1 MLVNTRFQVL
11 FHSPLGVLFTFPSQY
26 FFAIGHQ
33 FVFRLGGWSP
43 LLPTRFLVSRGTLD
57 TTSCTLLRIRGY
69 YSLWRR
75 LSSPSS
81 ARLML
86 TYRSPQP
93 RTTEV
98 FRFGLFRFR
107 SPLLTESR
115 LISLPGPTEM
125 FQFNPSS
132 LVHLCI
138 QCTMHGCLVHACF
151 HIRKSPDQRIFAPPR
166 GLSQLVTSFFG
177 DWCQGIRPALLV
189 T

>member
-1 MLVNTRFQVL
+1 MVPPAS
-11 FHSPLGVLFTFPSQY
+11 HK
-26 FFAIGHQ
+26 
-33 FVFRLGGWSP
+33 
-43 LLPTRFLVSRGTLD
+43 VSRVSWYSGYCRSVVSSD
-57 TTSCTLLRIRGY
+57 TRLLRTMEGSFHI
-69 YSLWRR
+69 LF
-75 LSSPSS
+75 SSIDSH
-81 ARLML
+81 LF
-86 TYRSPQP
+86 SPQP
-93 RTTEV
+93 RWTEV
-98 FRFGLFRFR
+98 LRFGLFRFR

-151 HIRKSPDQRIFAPPR
+151 HIRKSPDQRIFAPSR

>member
-1 MLVNTRFQVL
+1 MVPPAS
-11 FHSPLGVLFTFPSQY
+11 HK
-26 FFAIGHQ
+26 
-33 FVFRLGGWSP
+33 
-43 LLPTRFLVSRGTLD
+43 VSRVSWYSGYCRSVVSSD
-57 TTSCTLLRIRGY
+57 TRLLRTMEG
-69 YSLWRR
+69 SFHNLF
-75 LSSPSS
+75 SSIDSH
-81 ARLML
+81 LF
-86 TYRSPQP
+86 SPQP
-93 RTTEV
+93 RWTEV
-98 FRFGLFRFR
+98 LRFGLFRFR

-151 HIRKSPDQRIFAPPR
+151 HIRKSPDQRIFAPSR

>member
-1 MLVNTRFQVL
+1 MVPPAS
-11 FHSPLGVLFTFPSQY
+11 HK
-26 FFAIGHQ
+26 
-33 FVFRLGGWSP
+33 
-43 LLPTRFLVSRGTLD
+43 VSRVSWYSGYCRSVVSSD
-57 TTSCTLLRIRGY
+57 TRLLRTMEGSFHI
-69 YSLWRR
+69 LF
-75 LSSPSS
+75 SSIDSH
-81 ARLML
+81 LF
-86 TYRSPQP
+86 SPQP
-93 RTTEV
+93 RWTEV
-98 FRFGLFRFR
+98 LRFGLFRFR
-107 SPLLTESR
+107 SPLLTESL

-151 HIRKSPDQRIFAPPR
+151 HIRRSPDQRIFAPPR

>member
-1 MLVNTRFQVL
+1 MVPPAS
-11 FHSPLGVLFTFPSQY
+11 HK
-26 FFAIGHQ
+26 
-33 FVFRLGGWSP
+33 
-43 LLPTRFLVSRGTLD
+43 VSRVSWYSGYCRSVLASD
-57 TTSCTLLRIRGY
+57 T
-69 YSLWRR
+69 R
-75 LSSPSS
+75 LSRAMAESFHTLFSS
-81 ARLML
+81 LDSHL
-86 TYRSPQP
+86 FSPQP
-93 RTTEV
+93 RWTEV
-98 FRFGLFRFR
+98 LRFGLFRFR

-151 HIRKSPDQRIFAPPR
+151 HIRRSTDQRICAPPR

>member
-1 MLVNTRFQVL
+1 MVPPAS
-11 FHSPLGVLFTFPSQY
+11 HK
-26 FFAIGHQ
+26 
-33 FVFRLGGWSP
+33 
-43 LLPTRFLVSRGTLD
+43 VSRVSWYSGYCRSVVSSD
-57 TTSCTLLRIRGY
+57 TRLLRTMEGSFHI
-69 YSLWRR
+69 LF
-75 LSSPSS
+75 SSIDSH
-81 ARLML
+81 LF
-86 TYRSPQP
+86 SPQP
-93 RTTEV
+93 RWTEV
-98 FRFGLFRFR
+98 LRFGLFRFR
-107 SPLLTESR
+107 SPLLTESL

-166 GLSQLVTSFFG
+166 GLSQLVTSFIG

>member
-1 MLVNTRFQVL
+1 MVPPDS
-11 FHSPLGVLFTFPSQY
+11 HK
-26 FFAIGHQ
+26 
-33 FVFRLGGWSP
+33 
-43 LLPTRFLVSRGTLD
+43 VSRVSWYSGYCRSVVSSD
-57 TTSCTLLRIRGY
+57 TRLLRTMEG
-69 YSLWRR
+69 SFHNLF
-75 LSSPSS
+75 SSIDSH
-81 ARLML
+81 LF
-86 TYRSPQP
+86 SPQP
-93 RTTEV
+93 RWTEV
-98 FRFGLFRFR
+98 LRFGLFRFR
-107 SPLLTESR
+107 SPLLTESL

-151 HIRKSPDQRIFAPPR
+151 HIRKSPDQRIFAPSR

>member
-1 MLVNTRFQVL
+1 MVPPAS
-11 FHSPLGVLFTFPSQY
+11 HK
-26 FFAIGHQ
+26 
-33 FVFRLGGWSP
+33 
-43 LLPTRFLVSRGTLD
+43 VSRVSWYSGYCRSVVSSD
-57 TTSCTLLRIRGY
+57 TRLLRTMEG
-69 YSLWRR
+69 SFHNLF
-75 LSSPSS
+75 SSIDSH
-81 ARLML
+81 LF
-86 TYRSPQP
+86 SPQP
-93 RTTEV
+93 RWTEV
-98 FRFGLFRFR
+98 LRFGLFRFR

-151 HIRKSPDQRIFAPPR
+151 HIRKSPDQWIFAPPR

>member
-1 MLVNTRFQVL
+1 MVPPAS
-11 FHSPLGVLFTFPSQY
+11 HK
-26 FFAIGHQ
+26 
-33 FVFRLGGWSP
+33 
-43 LLPTRFLVSRGTLD
+43 VSRVSWYSGYCRSVVSSD
-57 TTSCTLLRIRGY
+57 TRLLRTMEGSFHI
-69 YSLWRR
+69 LF
-75 LSSPSS
+75 SSIDSH
-81 ARLML
+81 LF
-86 TYRSPQP
+86 SPQP
-93 RTTEV
+93 RWTEV
-98 FRFGLFRFR
+98 LRFGLFRFR
-107 SPLLTESR
+107 SPLLTESL

>member
-1 MLVNTRFQVL
+1 M
-11 FHSPLGVLFTFPSQY
+11 
-26 FFAIGHQ
+26 
-33 FVFRLGGWSP
+33 
-43 LLPTRFLVSRGTLD
+43 SRGTLES
-57 TTSCTLLRIRGY
+57 TSCLPLRIRGY

-81 ARLML
+81 AQVRL
-86 TYRSPQP
+86 TYCSPQP

-115 LISLPGPTEM
+115 LISLPEATEM
-125 FQFNPSS
+125 FQFTSS
-132 LVHLCI
+132 LFVKLWIHF
-138 QCTMHGCLVHACF
+138 TMNTCLTCPGSP
-151 HIRKSPDQRIFAPPR
+151 IRKSADRSVCATPR
-166 GLSQLVTSFFG
+166 SLSQLVTSFID

>member
-1 MLVNTRFQVL
+1 MVPPAS
-11 FHSPLGVLFTFPSQY
+11 HK
-26 FFAIGHQ
+26 
-33 FVFRLGGWSP
+33 
-43 LLPTRFLVSRGTLD
+43 VSRVSWYSGYCRSVVSSD
-57 TTSCTLLRIRGY
+57 TRLLRTMEGSFHI
-69 YSLWRR
+69 LF
-75 LSSPSS
+75 SSIDSH
-81 ARLML
+81 LF
-86 TYRSPQP
+86 SPQP
-93 RTTEV
+93 RWTEV
-98 FRFGLFRFR
+98 LRFGLFRFR

-151 HIRKSPDQRIFAPPR
+151 HIRKSPDQRIFAPSR
-166 GLSQLVTSFFG
+166 GLSQLVTSFIG

>member
-1 MLVNTRFQVL
+1 MVPPAS
-11 FHSPLGVLFTFPSQY
+11 HK
-26 FFAIGHQ
+26 
-33 FVFRLGGWSP
+33 
-43 LLPTRFLVSRGTLD
+43 VSRVSWYSGYCRSVVSSD
-57 TTSCTLLRIRGY
+57 TRLLRTMEGSFHI
-69 YSLWRR
+69 LF
-75 LSSPSS
+75 SSIDSH
-81 ARLML
+81 LF
-86 TYRSPQP
+86 SPQP
-93 RTTEV
+93 RWTEV
-98 FRFGLFRFR
+98 LRFGLFRFR

-138 QCTMHGCLVHACF
+138 QCTMHGCSVHACF

>member
-1 MLVNTRFQVL
+1 MVPPAS
-11 FHSPLGVLFTFPSQY
+11 HK
-26 FFAIGHQ
+26 
-33 FVFRLGGWSP
+33 
-43 LLPTRFLVSRGTLD
+43 VSRVSWYSGYCRSVVSSD
-57 TTSCTLLRIRGY
+57 TRLLRTMEGSFHI
-69 YSLWRR
+69 LF
-75 LSSPSS
+75 SSIDSH
-81 ARLML
+81 LF
-86 TYRSPQP
+86 SPQP
-93 RTTEV
+93 RWTEV
-98 FRFGLFRFR
+98 LRFGLFRFR

-151 HIRKSPDQRIFAPPR
+151 HIRRSPDQRIFAPPR

>member
-1 MLVNTRFQVL
+1 MVPPAS
-11 FHSPLGVLFTFPSQY
+11 HK
-26 FFAIGHQ
+26 
-33 FVFRLGGWSP
+33 
-43 LLPTRFLVSRGTLD
+43 VSRVSWYSGYCRSVVSSD
-57 TTSCTLLRIRGY
+57 TRLLRTMEG
-69 YSLWRR
+69 SFHNLF
-75 LSSPSS
+75 SSIDSH
-81 ARLML
+81 LF
-86 TYRSPQP
+86 SPQP
-93 RTTEV
+93 RWTEV
-98 FRFGLFRFR
+98 LRFGLFRFR
-107 SPLLTESR
+107 SPLLTESL

>member
-1 MLVNTRFQVL
+1 MVPPAS
-11 FHSPLGVLFTFPSQY
+11 HK
-26 FFAIGHQ
+26 
-33 FVFRLGGWSP
+33 
-43 LLPTRFLVSRGTLD
+43 VSRVSWYSGYCRSVVSSD
-57 TTSCTLLRIRGY
+57 TRLLRTMEGSFHI
-69 YSLWRR
+69 LF
-75 LSSPSS
+75 SSIDSH
-81 ARLML
+81 LF
-86 TYRSPQP
+86 SPQP
-93 RTTEV
+93 RWTEV
-98 FRFGLFRFR
+98 LRFDLFRFR
-107 SPLLTESR
+107 SPLLTESL

>member
-1 MLVNTRFQVL
+1 MVPPAS
-11 FHSPLGVLFTFPSQY
+11 HK
-26 FFAIGHQ
+26 
-33 FVFRLGGWSP
+33 
-43 LLPTRFLVSRGTLD
+43 VSRVSWYSGYCRSVVSSD
-57 TTSCTLLRIRGY
+57 TRLLRTMEGSFHI
-69 YSLWRR
+69 LF
-75 LSSPSS
+75 SSIDSH
-81 ARLML
+81 LF
-86 TYRSPQP
+86 SPQP
-93 RTTEV
+93 RWTEV
-98 FRFGLFRFR
+98 LRFGLFRFR

-151 HIRKSPDQRIFAPPR
+151 HIRKSPDQKIFAPPR

>member
-1 MLVNTRFQVL
+1 MVPPAS
-11 FHSPLGVLFTFPSQY
+11 HK
-26 FFAIGHQ
+26 
-33 FVFRLGGWSP
+33 
-43 LLPTRFLVSRGTLD
+43 VSRVSWYSGYCRSVVSSD
-57 TTSCTLLRIRGY
+57 TRLLRTMEGSFHI
-69 YSLWRR
+69 LF
-75 LSSPSS
+75 SSIDSH
-81 ARLML
+81 LF
-86 TYRSPQP
+86 SPQP
-93 RTTEV
+93 RWTEV
-98 FRFGLFRFR
+98 LRFGLFRFR
-107 SPLLTESR
+107 SPLLTESL

-151 HIRKSPDQRIFAPPR
+151 NIRKSPDQRIFAPPR

>member
-1 MLVNTRFQVL
+1 MVPPAS
-11 FHSPLGVLFTFPSQY
+11 HK
-26 FFAIGHQ
+26 
-33 FVFRLGGWSP
+33 
-43 LLPTRFLVSRGTLD
+43 VSRVSWYSGYCRSVVSSD
-57 TTSCTLLRIRGY
+57 TRLLRTMEGSFHI
-69 YSLWRR
+69 LF
-75 LSSPSS
+75 SSIDSH
-81 ARLML
+81 LF
-86 TYRSPQP
+86 SPQP
-93 RTTEV
+93 RWTEV
-98 FRFGLFRFR
+98 LRFGLFRFR

>member
-1 MLVNTRFQVL
+1 MVPPAS
-11 FHSPLGVLFTFPSQY
+11 HK
-26 FFAIGHQ
+26 
-33 FVFRLGGWSP
+33 
-43 LLPTRFLVSRGTLD
+43 VSRVSWYSGYCRSAVSSD
-57 TTSCTLLRIRGY
+57 TRLLRTMEGSFHI
-69 YSLWRR
+69 LF
-75 LSSPSS
+75 SSIDSH
-81 ARLML
+81 LF
-86 TYRSPQP
+86 SPQP
-93 RTTEV
+93 RWTEV
-98 FRFGLFRFR
+98 LRFGLFRFR

-151 HIRKSPDQRIFAPPR
+151 HIRRSADRWICAPPR
-166 GLSQLVTSFFG
+166 SLSQLVTSFFG

>member
-1 MLVNTRFQVL
+1 MVPPAS
-11 FHSPLGVLFTFPSQY
+11 HK
-26 FFAIGHQ
+26 
-33 FVFRLGGWSP
+33 
-43 LLPTRFLVSRGTLD
+43 VSRVSWYSGYCRSVVSSD
-57 TTSCTLLRIRGY
+57 TRLLRTMEGSFHI
-69 YSLWRR
+69 LF
-75 LSSPSS
+75 SSIDSH
-81 ARLML
+81 LF
-86 TYRSPQP
+86 SPQP
-93 RTTEV
+93 RWTEV
-98 FRFGLFRFR
+98 LRFGLVRVR

-151 HIRKSPDQRIFAPPR
+151 HIRKSPDQWIFAPPR

>member
-1 MLVNTRFQVL
+1 MVPPAS
-11 FHSPLGVLFTFPSQY
+11 HK
-26 FFAIGHQ
+26 
-33 FVFRLGGWSP
+33 
-43 LLPTRFLVSRGTLD
+43 VSRVSWYSGYCRSVVSSD
-57 TTSCTLLRIRGY
+57 TRLLRTMEG
-69 YSLWRR
+69 SFHNLF
-75 LSSPSS
+75 SSIDSH
-81 ARLML
+81 LF
-86 TYRSPQP
+86 SPQP
-93 RTTEV
+93 RWTEV
-98 FRFGLFRFR
+98 LRFGLFRFR
-107 SPLLTESR
+107 SPLLTESL

-151 HIRKSPDQRIFAPPR
+151 HIRKSPDQRIFAPSR